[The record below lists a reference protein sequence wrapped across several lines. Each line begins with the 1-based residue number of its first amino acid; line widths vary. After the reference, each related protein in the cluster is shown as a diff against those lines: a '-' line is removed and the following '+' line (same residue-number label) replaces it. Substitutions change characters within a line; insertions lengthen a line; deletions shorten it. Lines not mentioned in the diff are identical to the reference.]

1 MNKSRTAVIGCGTMG
16 SIIIEQLLRRRVVN
30 RSSLIGCD
38 SGKPVLEN
46 IARRFHIRTV
56 GEVSRAVA
64 GARVIIL
71 AVKPQQSLEV
81 FSDARQML
89 AGDQLVLSIMAG
101 VTTRELRTRLRHQ
114 TVVRAMPNIAA
125 RVGRSV
131 TAWYAAPRVAARHR
145 RRIEAYLHAFGTTVR
160 VRNERVLDLVTAVSG
175 SGPAYWYYTA
185 ELLERAAVV
194 AGMPRQLAQQL
205 VRETYLGAAAL
216 VENEP
221 RDFAQLRE
229 AVTSKGGTTAA
240 ALRILDQRRL
250 GRIWREAV
258 QAAFRRAQALS
269 KHHD

>member
-1 MNKSRTAVIGCGTMG
+1 MNKSRTVVIGCGTMG
-16 SIIIEQLLRRRVVN
+16 SIIIEQLLKRRVVS
-30 RSSLIGCD
+30 RSSLVGCD
-38 SGKPVLEN
+38 REPVLEN

-64 GARVIIL
+64 GAQVIIL
-71 AVKPQQSLEV
+71 AVKPQQSSEV
-81 FSDARQML
+81 FDGARQAL
-89 AGDQLVLSIMAG
+89 AGGQLVLSIMAG
-101 VTTRELRTRLRHQ
+101 VTTRELRTHLRHQ
-114 TVVRAMPNIAA
+114 TVIRAMPNIAA

-145 RRIEAYLHAFGTTVR
+145 RRIEVYLNAFGTTVR

-221 RDFAQLRE
+221 RDFAQLRG

-240 ALRILDQRRL
+240 ALRVLDQRRL

-258 QAAFRRAQALS
+258 QAAFQRAQSLA

>member
-1 MNKSRTAVIGCGTMG
+1 MNQSRTVVIGCGTMG
-16 SIIIEQLLRRRVVN
+16 SIIVEQLLRRRVVK

-38 SGKPVLEN
+38 RSEQILQN
-46 IARRFHIRTV
+46 ITRRFRIRTV

-71 AVKPQQSLEV
+71 AVKPQQSSEV
-81 FSDARQML
+81 FADARQAL
-89 AGDQLVLSIMAG
+89 AGDQLILSIMAG
-101 VTTRELRTRLRHQ
+101 VTTHELRTRLRHQ

-131 TAWYAAPRVAARHR
+131 TAWYTTQRVAARHR
-145 RRIEAYLHAFGTTVR
+145 HRIETYLGAFGTTVR
-160 VRNERVLDLVTAVSG
+160 VRHERVLDLVTAVSG

-185 ELLERAAVV
+185 ELLERAAVA
-194 AGMPRQLAQQL
+194 AGMSRQLAQQL

-216 VENEP
+216 IENEP
-221 RDFAQLRE
+221 RDFAQLRD

-240 ALRILDQRRL
+240 ALRVLDQRRL